1 MTWEQFLNFLRKEK
15 EENIVYVLVYTKNNR
30 YEFSQQEV
38 KIILG
43 RDEDTNTYTIDE
55 TSYKMG
61 V

>member
-1 MTWEQFLNFLRKEK
+1 MTWEQFLNMLSREK
-15 EENIVYVLVYTKNNR
+15 EENIVYALVYTKDNR

-43 RDEDTNTYTIDE
+43 RDENTNTYTIDE

>member
-1 MTWEQFLNFLRKEK
+1 MLSREK
-15 EENIVYVLVYTKNNR
+15 EENIVYALVYTKDNR

-43 RDEDTNTYTIDE
+43 RDENTNTYTIDE
-55 TSYKMG
+55 TSYKTG